1 MAYAKEDIERVRQA
15 TNLVDLIGATTA
27 VKRTGR
33 SFKAVCPFHQEKTPS
48 LSIDP
53 GKGVYY
59 CFGCGVGGDVFTFV
73 QETQGLD
80 FTEAVDQLASAAGVT
95 LRQDPKAQ
103 QRRGERAEAVEAVAA
118 AIRFYS
124 ERLRSG
130 QEAGPARAYLR
141 GRGYDVAVV
150 DQFQL
155 GYAPPG
161 WDELLKH
168 LRASGVKDRILVES
182 GLAHRN
188 RQGRLI
194 DYFRGRILFPSFD
207 LRGDPVG
214 FGGRK
219 LEGEGPKYLNSPE
232 TSLYQKARLLY
243 GLNLAKSDIAR
254 RGYALVVE
262 GYTDVIALHQA
273 GMPTAVATC
282 GTALGEDHFDLLRR
296 FCDRVILAFDADQ
309 AGAGAAM
316 RADDLQLPS
325 DLSLDLRVAVMPDG
339 RDPADVVQAGEVEL
353 LRKAIDDSE
362 PVMMFRI
369 TRELEQYELEEPE
382 GRVRAV
388 RAVAPL
394 VARLDDGLARREY
407 AGLIARRTGVDRQ
420 SVTEA
425 IEASFTRRA
434 RVTTQGKVE
443 GTPLTG
449 AQKAEREL
457 LRVVLANGRGVE
469 RLGVS
474 AATFT
479 DSRHRAAFELISG
492 QGVETGSGKPLD
504 LGSALQHRQDPEAML
519 LRKLAVDASPLA
531 DGAELIDRIQR
542 ARIDTE
548 IEELRRKLEAL
559 PPESEEYSMALGRLI
574 DLEHRKHER

>member
-141 GRGYDVAVV
+141 GRGYDAAVV
-150 DQFQL
+150 DHFQL

-161 WDELLKH
+161 WDELLQH
-168 LRASGVKDRILVES
+168 LRASGVKDRILVEA

-369 TRELEQYELEEPE
+369 ARELEQYELEEPE

-425 IEASFTRRA
+425 IEASFSRRPRSSA
-434 RVTTQGKVE
+434 PVKIE
-443 GTPLTG
+443 DTPLTG

-457 LRVVLANGRGVE
+457 LRVLLANGRGVE
-469 RLGVS
+469 KLDIS
-474 AATFT
+474 AELFT
-479 DSRHRAAFELISG
+479 DSRHRAAFGLISG
-492 QGVETGSGKPLD
+492 QVAETGSGKPLD
-504 LGSALQHRQDPEAML
+504 LGSVLGDRRDPEAML
-519 LRKLAVDASPLA
+519 LRKLAVDGSPLA
-531 DGAELIDRIQR
+531 DGAELIERIERGQG
-542 ARIDTE
+542 DTE

-559 PPESEEYSMALGRLI
+559 PPESEEYSLALGRLI